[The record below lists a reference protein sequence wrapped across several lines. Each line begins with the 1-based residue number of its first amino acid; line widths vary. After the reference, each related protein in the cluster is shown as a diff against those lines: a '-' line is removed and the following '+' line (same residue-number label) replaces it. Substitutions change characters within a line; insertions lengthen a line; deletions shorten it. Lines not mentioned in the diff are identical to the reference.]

1 MVLARR
7 FTLSLPGSSPS
18 RASPL
23 SMQPFIADQIWL
35 SPSSTSHAG
44 RIASSLARFMA
55 AMDKPLS
62 LAMRS
67 IVAARSN
74 G

>member
-1 MVLARR
+1 MALARR
-7 FTLSLPGSSPS
+7 FTLSRPGSSPS
-18 RASPL
+18 KASPL
-23 SMQPFIADQIWL
+23 SMQPSITDQIWL
-35 SPSSTSHAG
+35 SPSFTSHAG
-44 RIASSLARFMA
+44 RIPSSLERFMA
-55 AMDKPLS
+55 AIDKPLS